1 MENKF
6 ELPQLTIVNF
16 VNKDII
22 MSSGPGGRPGTK
34 PGDEYVDETD
44 SFWPFF

>member
-1 MENKF
+1 MNNKF

-22 MSSGPGGRPGTK
+22 TSSGPGGGQGTM
-34 PGDEYVDETD
+34 PGDEYVDGTD
-44 SFWPFF
+44 SFWPLF